1 MFSFIPQKIFT
12 SVEINFIFNKILKI
26 SEIYFYYCRINNRR
40 FKYFFK
46 RSWLMNMRKDG
57 QENWMVE
64 SGLFVLC
71 PLEHLA
77 EMLQL
82 PEDFICEKLGN
93 IYGITDDA
101 AIYSQIEIKSVKNTM
116 SDTPIEIVR
125 HMDED
130 ELTLDEYVRLQ
141 KNRVEQIKD
150 FKDKIKVFTEISK
163 EHTEIIKDRTDNK
176 KCQN

>member
-1 MFSFIPQKIFT
+1 
-12 SVEINFIFNKILKI
+12 
-26 SEIYFYYCRINNRR
+26 
-40 FKYFFK
+40 
-46 RSWLMNMRKDG
+46 MNIRKDG

-82 PEDFICEKLGN
+82 SEDFICEKLGN
-93 IYGITDDA
+93 IHGIVSMHPWTKVSVEKIYGITDDA
-101 AIYSQIEIKSVKNTM
+101 VIYNQIEITSVKNTM

-130 ELTLDEYVRLQ
+130 ELLVDEYMHSQ
-141 KNRVEQIKD
+141 KNRVENIKD
-150 FKDKIKVFTEISK
+150 FKEKIKIFTEISK
-163 EHTEIIKDRTDNK
+163 EHTEIIKERTDKN